1 MQQGSIKVH
10 YPCRKQ
16 VWKVSYLQNPD
27 KGHFPKTNQSSY
39 LVFLLQTSFNAHDA
53 LEDVVALRKYI
64 LSYGL
69 TFDKNNTVKNYCL
82 VHAAEDLVYNI
93 QITAIFQKLK
103 NIDINFTICINKK
116 PKNHLFA
123 DISPDFRLNGQI
135 WLVYA
140 EKVDFVRKPW

>member
-1 MQQGSIKVH
+1 M
-10 YPCRKQ
+10 
-16 VWKVSYLQNPD
+16 
-27 KGHFPKTNQSSY
+27 
-39 LVFLLQTSFNAHDA
+39 FLRQKSFNAHDA

-93 QITAIFQKLK
+93 FQKLK
-103 NIDINFTICINKK
+103 NIDTNFTICINKE
-116 PKNHLFA
+116 PKNHVFA

-135 WLVYA
+135 WLFYA
-140 EKVDFVRKPW
+140 EKVDFV